1 MTFVDRFF
9 GGTFT
14 GLQKAMDLT
23 WRRNE
28 AIVSNIAN
36 AETPGY
42 AASSF
47 QFEDSLRQAI
57 DSKSGTTL
65 AVSHP
70 SHFPLSPVNIQSVTG
85 EITKTADK
93 TGIGDENSVNLEQEM
108 LNLSENELVY
118 ETSAQL
124 LQKKLSQLRFVIAGG
139 Q

>member
-1 MTFVDRFF
+1 MNPVQPFDPTIQ
-9 GGTFT
+9 
-14 GLQKAMDLT
+14 LLSKSLDL
-23 WRRNE
+23 RAKNQQV
-28 AIVSNIAN
+28 ILSNIAN